1 MSHAVRFCGRGDLL
15 KEDEYLDPSET
26 TSPLS
31 SISTILHSDDTPHN
45 VLRPPE
51 LDPKALTPRAIS
63 PRAVTTVPDHPV
75 DYFASVRTAT
85 HVHDDKNDDLDSEDF
100 LLEER
105 EAAGPNIDD
114 SPSLQRIFAR
124 MDADSESYMSDD
136 SDESDLER
144 GRKRRSILS
153 EPSSVSDQIVERFG
167 FHRQDSRLT
176 DRLIDD

>member
-1 MSHAVRFCGRGDLL
+1 MRFFGRGDLL
-15 KEDEYLDPSET
+15 KEDEYLDPSEM

-31 SISTILHSDDTPHN
+31 SISTILHSDDTPHD

-51 LDPKALTPRAIS
+51 LDPKALS
-63 PRAVTTVPDHPV
+63 PRAVSPRTVTTVPDHSV
-75 DYFASVRTAT
+75 DHFASVRAAT
-85 HVHDDKNDDLDSEDF
+85 HVHDDKHDDLDSEDL

-105 EAAGPNIDD
+105 EAAGPSIDD

-144 GRKRRSILS
+144 DRKRRSILS
-153 EPSSVSDQIVERFG
+153 EPSTVSDQIMERFG